1 MPPIHVYTNWNS
13 RVTDN
18 EPRIEPYRKYF
29 FICEGKNTEPW
40 YFRKLID
47 LRQELGI
54 HSMIDICLLEKT
66 EGDKDISYPM
76 NLIEFADK
84 QKGLPDVEFDSK
96 RDRMIVVFDADIFES
111 KVTNYDEVVEF
122 GEKRNI
128 LAVTNPGFELFL
140 LLHFEGAYETD
151 IVPHSEEIIRNEK
164 VGKQRFIYS
173 LLLKR
178 TGINSKKN
186 SEIGKLAA
194 NVKTAIEQEKKLNQ
208 DIHDC
213 HGKITSNVGKIIE
226 GIMRDG
232 NKV

>member
-1 MPPIHVYTNWNS
+1 
-13 RVTDN
+13 
-18 EPRIEPYRKYF
+18 
-29 FICEGKNTEPW
+29 
-40 YFRKLID
+40 
-47 LRQELGI
+47 
-54 HSMIDICLLEKT
+54 
-66 EGDKDISYPM
+66 
-76 NLIEFADK
+76 
-84 QKGLPDVEFDSK
+84 
-96 RDRMIVVFDADIFES
+96 MIVVFDADIFEE
-111 KVTNYDEVVEF
+111 KVTNYDEVVEL
-122 GEKRNI
+122 GEKHNI

-164 VGKQRFIYS
+164 VGNQRFIYS

-194 NVKTAIEQEKKLNQ
+194 DVRIAIEQERKLNQ

-226 GIMRDG
+226 GIMDDG
-232 NKV
+232 IL